1 MDAGQRQRAAGW
13 ESRGAQRGVG
23 AMGLQE
29 GFYIKERS
37 HIKAVPSGSQERYR
51 LPKAL
56 GALTYF
62 VMRPLSL

>member
-23 AMGLQE
+23 AMALQE

-37 HIKAVPSGSQERYR
+37 HIKAAPSGSQERYR